1 MSKTLNCYHLA
12 QPKKIGHLI
21 QRTDSLVKTL
31 MLGKIEGR
39 RRRGR
44 QRMRWLDGI
53 TNPTDMILSKI
64 LELVT
69 DREAWCAAVHGVTM
83 SWTRLSNW
91 TELKM
96 IGYVRK
102 NESLVTG
109 IYKSAIK
116 PLITMIKMVIL
127 IANKSLQITKK
138 LTMHLVCP
146 MYLQVLVQI
155 KLF

>member
-1 MSKTLNCYHLA
+1 
-12 QPKKIGHLI
+12 
-21 QRTDSLVKTL
+21 
-31 MLGKIEGR
+31 
-39 RRRGR
+39 
-44 QRMRWLDGI
+44 
-53 TNPTDMILSKI
+53 
-64 LELVT
+64 
-69 DREAWCAAVHGVTM
+69 
-83 SWTRLSNW
+83 
-91 TELKM
+91 M